1 MSDDFLKVARQE
13 VKDEL
18 VRLNQALSNCKND
31 EHIFV
36 NSEQIELHLHKIRGL
51 APMMGQDKVGEIA
64 KTGDIILK
72 HIINNGS
79 LKGSYVIIVEAI
91 KMMTNLFNGHNI
103 NDVDDFKDRIRIAFP
118 EISKW

>member
-13 VKDEL
+13 IKDEL
-18 VRLNQALSNCKND
+18 DRLDQVLSNCNND

-64 KTGDIILK
+64 KTVATVLK
-72 HIINNGS
+72 HIINNGV
-79 LKGSYVIIVEAI
+79 LKGSYIIIIEAI
-91 KMMTNLFNGHNI
+91 KKMTNLFNGQNI
-103 NDVDDFKDRIRIAFP
+103 KEEENYKKRIRN
-118 EISKW
+118 E

>member
-13 VKDEL
+13 IKDEL
-18 VRLNQALSNCKND
+18 DRLDQVLSNCNND

-64 KTGDIILK
+64 KTVATVLK
-72 HIINNGS
+72 HIINNGV
-79 LKGSYVIIVEAI
+79 LKGSYIIIIEAI
-91 KMMTNLFNGHNI
+91 KKMTNLFNGHNI
-103 NDVDDFKDRIRIAFP
+103 NDVDDFRDRVRIAFP
-118 EISKW
+118 EISEW